1 MNKLQYSNLLHIK
14 EASKQG
20 RLVVFVGA
28 GVSNNSE
35 VPTWSKL
42 ISEMKDEC
50 GAENE
55 TDDLRIAQLY
65 KDARGEKEYMD
76 KVKEI
81 LKYNK
86 VAPNAIHK
94 SILDLKPCH
103 IITTNYDNLIEQEI
117 EKESKQFDIIKGDVD
132 MPNMSYPNSLIKM
145 HGDFDRNNIVLTESD
160 YYNYARN
167 FPLIRSFVL
176 SLFASKLV
184 VFIGFSFSDLNLKM
198 ILNDLH
204 FVLHDSMQRV
214 YLVSDT
220 KPSHIISTYYEKK
233 GINVVYVDEPDITEL
248 YSGDD
253 DELNSLENPK
263 GKYLYKVINCI
274 LNIDKSTGHDIVS
287 SLYSQLSECKDE
299 LAVVGNGL
307 QYFFPIKDRRTFNP
321 HSEGLQLWS
330 PYFKA
335 LHEQLK
341 TFAGR
346 RKFVTEHPEINW
358 KELKQL
364 AYNNYLF
371 KIDDVVIVDPNKQ
384 YELEV
389 SLGNLS
395 ALWYLYHFD
404 FNNLHKRLIYLSS
417 RELTG
422 DSRDLE
428 YPFVLYKLGN
438 YFEAYHIYNQIRKMA
453 WERRKYILYF
463 ICLYNLRSIKNG
475 VFATLFMTDIK
486 IAYKIHDKLSGIEL
500 DEVLSRLPIP
510 DGIRKTLQD
519 LLSYRA
525 LGDTA
530 VETEDKKELIFQ
542 QRKSGEKGGCS
553 INSNIVSLL
562 SKFERSFQFCNINF
576 IVCDNNRF
584 YRTVGYNT
592 ICGILNSYATPD
604 AELKALGARQTKID
618 KLFSFCVFVLVF
630 CIEPKNLKEIF
641 RRYEIESIELTE
653 DAIETINKYWNNL
666 TIAKHIPY
674 VDISV
679 FGNYLENLIYVT
691 AKVSNEGIDADNVYR
706 AIIKYWDCI
715 ASFKVNDNLLVVLL
729 SSLKPSKERL
739 GSILD
744 IIIGN
749 LEKYDHCDES
759 YKRIAHYMEEYGVTY
774 ELNMSRLNEGK
785 YANNI
790 YYIYKVISPSGQEEF
805 SSYCQKN
812 LRQVR
817 DYLDFIVYNNLNILS
832 LDDFK
837 AKLGTIRNNP
847 INYQSHCCWQLAKMR
862 KNEQYETV
870 HSEIDSFSEDYECMK
885 FHLDPSGYEK
895 KEDVNV
901 EWILTMGDYGVPEL
915 AKIPEYKKIL
925 KQYLIDKRFLNHH
938 LRNKI
943 INVL

>member
-1 MNKLQYSNLLHIK
+1 MDKLQYSNLLHIK

-28 GVSNNSE
+28 GVSNNSGI
-35 VPTWSKL
+35 PTWSKL
-42 ISEMKDEC
+42 INEMKEGC
-50 GAENE
+50 EAEKE
-55 TDDLRIAQLY
+55 TDDLKIAQLF

-76 KVKEI
+76 KVKDV

-86 VAPNAIHK
+86 VVPNAIHK
-94 SILDLKPCH
+94 SILDLNPCH

-117 EKESKQFDIIKGDVD
+117 DNESKQFDIIKGDSD
-132 MPNMSYPNSLIKM
+132 MPDMSYPNSLIKM

-204 FVLHDSMQRV
+204 SVLHNSMQRV

-220 KPSHIISTYYEKK
+220 KPSHIISTYYENK
-233 GINVVYVDEPDITEL
+233 GINVVFVDEPDISEL
-248 YSGDD
+248 YSGDEE
-253 DELNSLENPK
+253 ELSSLDNPK

-274 LNIDKSTGHDIVS
+274 LNIEKSSKTDIVS

-307 QYFFPIKDRRTFNP
+307 QYFFPSEDRRTYNP

-346 RKFVTEHPEINW
+346 RRFVTEHPEINW

-384 YELEV
+384 YELDV
-389 SLGNLS
+389 SLGNFS

-404 FNNLHKRLIYLSS
+404 FNNLHKRLLYLSS
-417 RELTG
+417 RELSG
-422 DSRDLE
+422 DSKDLE

-438 YFEAYHIYNQIRKMA
+438 YYEAYHVYNQIRKLA
-453 WERRKYILYF
+453 WERKKYILYF
-463 ICLYNLRSIKNG
+463 ISLYNLWSIRNG
-475 VFATLFMTDIK
+475 VFATLIMTDEK
-486 IAYKIHDKLSGIEL
+486 IANKIHDKLSDIEL

-510 DGIRKTLQD
+510 DGIRKTMQD

-542 QRKSGEKGGCS
+542 QRKSGEKGGWS
-553 INSNIVSLL
+553 INSNIALLL
-562 SKFERSFQFCNINF
+562 SNFERSLQFCNNNF
-576 IVCDNNRF
+576 IVCDNNNF
-584 YRTVGYNT
+584 YKSIGYNT
-592 ICGILNSYATPD
+592 VCGILNSHATPD
-604 AELKALGARQTKID
+604 AEFEGLGMRQTKID
-618 KLFSFCVFVLVF
+618 KLFSFCIFVLIF
-630 CIEPKNLKEIF
+630 CIEPKKLKEIF

-666 TIAKHIPY
+666 ATSKHVPY

-679 FGNYLENLIYVT
+679 FGNHLENLIYVT
-691 AKVSNEGIDADNVYR
+691 AKVSHKGIDTEKVYSS
-706 AIIKYWDCI
+706 ILKYWDCI
-715 ASFKVNDNLLVVLL
+715 VSFKVNDNLLVFLL
-729 SSLKPSKERL
+729 SSLKPNKETL
-739 GSILD
+739 CSILD
-744 IIIGN
+744 IFIGD
-749 LEKYDHCDES
+749 LEKHYHCNES
-759 YKRIAHYMEEYGVTY
+759 YERIALYMKEYGVTY
-774 ELNMSRLNEGK
+774 ELNISRLKEGK
-785 YANNI
+785 YANNL
-790 YYIYKVISPSGQEEF
+790 YYLYKIISPSSQEEF

-812 LRQVR
+812 LCQVR
-817 DYLDFIVYNNLNILS
+817 DYLDFIVNNNLNILS
-832 LDDFK
+832 HDVFK
-837 AKLGTIRNNP
+837 TKLGKIKNNP
-847 INYQSHCCWQLAKMR
+847 IYYQSHCCWQLAKMR
-862 KNEQYETV
+862 KNEQYEAV
-870 HSEIDSFSEDYECMK
+870 HSEIDSLSEDYECLK

-895 KEDVNV
+895 KEEVNV
-901 EWILTMGDYGVPEL
+901 EWILTLGEYGIPEL
-915 AKIPEYKKIL
+915 AKIPEYKKKL
-925 KQYLIDKRFLNHH
+925 KQYLIDNPFLHH
-938 LRNKI
+938 SLRNKI

>member
-1 MNKLQYSNLLHIK
+1 MDKLQYSNLLHIK

-28 GVSNNSE
+28 GVSNNSG
-35 VPTWSKL
+35 VPIWSKL
-42 ISEMKDEC
+42 ISEMKDGC
-50 GAENE
+50 GAEDE
-55 TDDLRIAQLY
+55 TDDLKIAQLY
-65 KDARGEKEYMD
+65 KDARGDKEYMD
-76 KVKEI
+76 KVKEV

-117 EKESKQFDIIKGDVD
+117 EKESKQFDIIKGDDD

-220 KPSHIISTYYEKK
+220 KPSHIISTYYENK
-233 GINVVYVDEPDITEL
+233 GINVVYVDEPDMAGL

-274 LNIDKSTGHDIVS
+274 LNIDKSSGHDIVS
-287 SLYSQLSECKDE
+287 ALYAQLSECKDE

-307 QYFFPIKDRRTFNP
+307 QYFFPPEDRRTFNP

-341 TFAGR
+341 SFAGR
-346 RKFVTEHPEINW
+346 RKFVTEHPEIDW

-371 KIDDVVIVDPNKQ
+371 RIDDVVIVDPNKQ

-422 DSRDLE
+422 DSKDLE

-438 YFEAYHIYNQIRKMA
+438 YYEAYHIYNQIRRLA

-463 ICLYNLRSIKNG
+463 ISLYNLWAIRNG
-475 VFATLFMTDIK
+475 VFATLLMTDEK
-486 IAYKIHDKLSGIEL
+486 IARKIHDKLSNIEL
-500 DEVLSRLPIP
+500 DEVLSRIPIP

-530 VETEDKKELIFQ
+530 VETEDKKEQIFQ

-562 SKFERSFQFCNINF
+562 SKFERSFQFCNNNY
-576 IVCDNNRF
+576 IVCDNNSF
-584 YRTVGYNT
+584 YKSIGYNT
-592 ICGILNSYATPD
+592 VCGILNSYATPD
-604 AELKALGARQTKID
+604 AEFKGLGARQTKID
-618 KLFSFCVFVLVF
+618 KLFSFCIFALVF
-630 CIEPKNLKEIF
+630 CVEPKKLKEIF

-653 DAIETINKYWNNL
+653 DAIETINKYWNSLATAN
-666 TIAKHIPY
+666 HVPF
-674 VDISV
+674 VDITV

-691 AKVSNEGIDADNVYR
+691 AKVSNEGIDTEKVYSS
-706 AIIKYWDCI
+706 ILKYWDCI
-715 ASFKVNDNLLVVLL
+715 VSFKVNDNLLVFLL
-729 SSLKPSKERL
+729 SNLKPNKETL
-739 GSILD
+739 CSILD
-744 IIIGN
+744 IFIGD

-759 YKRIAHYMEEYGVTY
+759 YEWIAHYMKEYGVTY
-774 ELNMSRLNEGK
+774 ELNVSQLKEGK
-785 YANNI
+785 YANNL
-790 YYIYKVISPSGQEEF
+790 YYLYKVISPSSQEEF

-817 DYLDFIVYNNLNILS
+817 DYLDFIVHNNLNILS

-837 AKLGTIRNNP
+837 TKLGKIKNNP
-847 INYQSHCCWQLAKMR
+847 TYYQSHCCWQLAKMR
-862 KNEQYETV
+862 KNEQYVAV
-870 HSEIDSFSEDYECMK
+870 HSEIDSLSEDYECLK
-885 FHLDPSGYEK
+885 FHLDPSGYDK
-895 KEDVNV
+895 KEEVNV

-925 KQYLIDKRFLNHH
+925 KQYLIDKRFMNHH